1 MAKSKP
7 KIQKRLA
14 KLVLAALLCT
24 GGVQTFISPSVAH
37 AEVAPPVKYGTVTK
51 DGVSVP
57 FTSESQDGG
66 DYSYVG
72 NIVFTGDRYDT
83 WKQSVEDYIV
93 SVDNMRYPILVGG
106 GGTDKAIGNSVTVG
120 GANSAFSEVIGGQN
134 CYGYLYSTDVLVSNN
149 TVTINEGDVSQVIG
163 GNGREGAYWAPP
175 DYSEAISVASTVSG
189 NKVFIKGGTV
199 GQAIGGQGYG
209 SYYDY
214 NTWTE
219 TDTLVAPTTVSGNEV
234 NIEGGT
240 IVGRSGLI
248 RRSSID
254 DVSVSVAGGVA
265 IGGAAIGNKVNISD
279 GKFGTGDDSGAGAG
293 SSPAPVG
300 GSALVR
306 GSGIIEIA
314 GGYSTEGNATDNIV
328 TITNGTFGS
337 SNTNEDSPAILF
349 GGGAAVYGGETKSG
363 DANHNT
369 VTISGGTF
377 DASGF
382 MPTRIYGGQSNE
394 GSANH
399 NTVTV
404 SGGAFSFTPSSMY
417 LETMG
422 NYPDQTVTI
431 VGGQG
436 TKEASNNTV
445 TVSTSID
452 GAVIVGGEAYSFDYD
467 VETGEQVETAGIA
480 SNNTVNILAPV
491 NAAYIIGGYGDES
504 KSVGNTLN
512 VAAKNVTTYQLI
524 GFQNMNFYLP
534 ADIAKGDTMLTVKK
548 FESTGEDTE
557 NTFKQTET
565 DLTGVTFGV
574 AALSGVNLEVGN
586 TVNLIVDENGL
597 KTDDALKTADSK
609 ELGKAEF
616 LSANNMST
624 DDSYGMSISKQGANA
639 IIATVE
645 SKTSL
650 NNEDRYKSAAETRE
664 SVVTLVN
671 TAADLLAGQGLSNAS
686 DAAGAAGGRMEPFA
700 AIGGSNLRAESGS
713 HVTTK
718 GFGLNLGFAKEI
730 KNKSGKLL
738 IGPMVEYGHGRY
750 DSYQDDGT
758 KADGKSH
765 YWGIGVLAKQTNNNG
780 LYYEGSL
787 RVGRTGSDYTRNVD
801 ANLPNY
807 HADYDS
813 KSTYWG
819 AHLGIGKVMDI
830 GHKNTL
836 DYYGKYFYSHTG
848 GDTTTM
854 HTNVFGDVE
863 TRFDSVNSHRLR
875 LGARVTHAL
884 NEKNKFYGGLAWQ
897 YEFNGDAK
905 VSYSTGGAAPS
916 PSVKG
921 SSGMIELGWQVKPGK
936 SPMVIDL
943 GVTGWVGKQ
952 RGVTANL
959 QANWTF

>member
-1 MAKSKP
+1 MLKRRSKVQ
-7 KIQKRLA
+7 QKLA
-14 KLVLAALLCT
+14 KVVMGALLLS
-24 GGVQTFISPSVAH
+24 GVLPGMVGPAVAH
-37 AEVAPPVKYGTVTK
+37 AQVAETGEIAGTVSKTGGQTVTFTAEDIETYGVWYGYACGNRIYDSKTGAAGSSAVIVIGSDTDLTTVTADGYTMTVTK
-51 DGVSVP
+51 DT
-57 FTSESQDGG
+57 FNNTSITGAMAYGGAKDNVVIYSASDKSYDGG
-66 DYSYVG
+66 YYGYSYAADVVG
-72 NIVFTGDRYDT
+72 GVAGAGNADTNTVTIEAGMIHKAVGGSVISGGVGPGLGSTDSTAAATGDAINNT
-83 WKQSVEDYIV
+83 VNV
-93 SVDNMRYPILVGG
+93 N
-106 GGTDKAIGNSVTVG
+106 GGTVLNA
-120 GANSAFSEVIGGQN
+120 IGGQVGSGYALRAIAADEESGTAAAGGN
-134 CYGYLYSTDVLVSNN
+134 ANGNHVNVNGGSVAVVAGGTTLDFGYYYYPYIPYGASDGTANNN
-149 TVTINEGDVSQVIG
+149 TVTITDGTVGITETSEYEDVDGNPVTESYKMAGMVYG
-163 GNGREGAYWAPP
+163 GL
-175 DYSEAISVASTVSG
+175 SKTEASG
-189 NKVFIKGGTV
+189 NKVTVKGGNV
-199 GQAIGGQGYG
+199 DGA
-209 SYYDY
+209 
-214 NTWTE
+214 
-219 TDTLVAPTTVSGNEV
+219 
-234 NIEGGT
+234 
-240 IVGRSGLI
+240 LI
-248 RRSSID
+248 
-254 DVSVSVAGGVA
+254 
-265 IGGAAIGNKVNISD
+265 
-279 GKFGTGDDSGAGAG
+279 
-293 SSPAPVG
+293 
-300 GSALVR
+300 
-306 GSGIIEIA
+306 
-314 GGYSTEGNATDNIV
+314 
-328 TITNGTFGS
+328 
-337 SNTNEDSPAILF
+337 F
-349 GGGAAVYGGETKSG
+349 GGLVYQQRGK
-363 DANHNT
+363 
-369 VTISGGTF
+369 VTISDL
-377 DASGF
+377 DAGADSVN
-382 MPTRIYGGQSNE
+382 T
-394 GSANH
+394 SAK
-399 NTVTV
+399 
-404 SGGAFSFTPSSMY
+404 A
-417 LETMG
+417 
-422 NYPDQTVTI
+422 D
-431 VGGQG
+431 
-436 TKEASNNTV
+436 
-445 TVSTSID
+445 
-452 GAVIVGGEAYSFDYD
+452 
-467 VETGEQVETAGIA
+467 
-480 SNNTVNILAPV
+480 NNTVNILASSNP
-491 NAAYIIGGYGDES
+491 AGLFGGITGFNEDYSFKYGS
-504 KSVGNTLN
+504 GNTLN
-512 VAAKNVTTYQLI
+512 IAAKDVTAYAVG
-524 GFQNMNFYLP
+524 GFDNMNFYLP
-534 ADIAKGDTMLTVKK
+534 EGIANGDTMLTIKTPKTMEEVMSYGSYYVWELIAPAKYEVSEEGDYVDDDGNIIAK
-548 FESTGEDTE
+548 A
-557 NTFKQTET
+557 KPT